1 MRKAKAGLADLKR
14 LSEAAALASKKTQV
28 GSHSP
33 AKSLQAQANGH
44 AQTKASAHP
53 PAKSLQTTAGAHT
66 PTNQLDAR
74 SSAAAPDPERL
85 APAIPHDKLFA
96 QAVRAVQPLNKK
108 QTRLL
113 LRPAAASTE
122 NLQLTERRQRAVGD
136 TRTRTKPLSD
146 GAGLTQDT
154 EVELAWAAAGIGP
167 SVLRQLARAFWPIGA
182 RLDLHGLNSDQ
193 ARETLVTFIE
203 NSQNHATRCVCII
216 HGVGYGSANAQPV
229 LPLRVRQW
237 LKQLPAVS
245 AFAQAP
251 KAYGGAGALLALL
264 KLPN

>member
-1 MRKAKAGLADLKR
+1 MRKTKAGLADLKR
-14 LSEAAALASKKTQV
+14 LSEAAALAGKKTQV

-33 AKSLQAQANGH
+33 AKSLQ
-44 AQTKASAHP
+44 P
-53 PAKSLQTTAGAHT
+53 TAGADM
-66 PTNQLDAR
+66 PTKQLNAR
-74 SSAAAPDPERL
+74 SSAAAPDPERP

-113 LRPAAASTE
+113 LRPAAGPTE

-136 TRTRTKPLSD
+136 TLTRTKPLSD

-154 EVELAWAAAGIGP
+154 EVELAWADAGIGP

-193 ARETLVTFIE
+193 ARDALVAFIE

-237 LKQLPAVS
+237 LKQLPTVS